1 MILFE
6 TIKDVAIGRK
16 VLPLLINKLFPK
28 FVRGDG
34 MTFASSRLVV
44 PIIFNI
50 IYELRIASHV
60 KDDAGLNLSVLLNQ
74 VSYVFDIELVI

>member
-44 PIIFNI
+44 
-50 IYELRIASHV
+50 ASHV